1 MRRLRT
7 ERQKSR
13 NNVSPESQEF
23 GNTVTRRLR
32 EATISPSL
40 DSTCMLSYGSSILG
54 TK

>member
-13 NNVSPESQEF
+13 NNASPESQEF
-23 GNTVTRRLR
+23 GKKTRRLR